1 MARVFVDLDG
11 VLADFDNGCQ
21 LLLGM
26 SATDYIQVHGAAVF
40 WKKLANEHDFYA
52 KLEPMEGGLEM
63 LEQIWR
69 EAPLTMILTGLPL
82 GKWAEPQK
90 REWCAEYV
98 GDTIPVICCMSR
110 DKWQYCTPTDILIDD
125 REEARVDWEGAG
137 GQFIHHTDVD
147 VSLNKLRV
155 LLNNEGK

>member
-11 VLADFDNGCQ
+11 VLANFDLGVD

-26 SATDYIQVHGAAVF
+26 SPKNYIELHGAAVF
-40 WKKLANEHDFYA
+40 WKKLAKEPDFYA
-52 KLEPMEGGLEM
+52 KLEPIEGALAM
-63 LEQIWR
+63 LDIIWQ

-90 REWCAEYV
+90 REWCDEHI
-98 GDTIPVICCMSR
+98 GGHIPVICCMSR

-137 GQFIHHTDVD
+137 GQFIHHTDADSTVEQ
-147 VSLNKLRV
+147 LRA
-155 LLNNEGK
+155 LLAAGGE